1 MTQNHKTRKANPKPA
16 TVAAA
21 AETASHQTPLLDIA
35 EGIATLTLNRPDQLN
50 ALDFATID
58 SLMRLLD
65 LIERDEAV
73 RVVIIT
79 GAGERAFSAGAD
91 IKGFAGSI
99 QAGVET
105 ALRDFVQRGQA
116 FTRRVEGFAK
126 PIIAAVN
133 GLAYGGGCE
142 LVEACPLAIAAD
154 TALFA
159 KPEINLGFPPP
170 FGGTQR
176 LPRLIGRKRALRLI
190 LTGDAITAHHAAHIG
205 LINEAVP
212 APELLPRC
220 RALAQQIIAKPAVA
234 VSACLASVTR
244 GLNLSIDEGLAM
256 EASQFA
262 RAAATS
268 DVLEGVAA
276 FIERRPAAFAGA

>member
-1 MTQNHKTRKANPKPA
+1 MPRLRPSPSQKTNIQQAQPQPPM
-16 TVAAA
+16 AAP
-21 AETASHQTPLLDIA
+21 HQTPLLEIGD
-35 EGIATLTLNRPDQLN
+35 GIALLTLNCPDQLN
-50 ALDFATID
+50 ALDYATID

-65 LIERDEAV
+65 LIERDDAV

-79 GAGERAFSAGAD
+79 GAGDKAFSAGAD

-116 FTRRVEGFAK
+116 FTRRVESFSK

-212 APELLPRC
+212 AAELLPRC

-262 RAAATS
+262 RAAANA

-276 FIERRPAAFAGA
+276 FIERRPAQF